1 MINTYLIILIFL
13 LILFFYF
20 NALSNK
26 KESFN
31 NYNQNTPYDDKYFKT
46 MSSNETIYDDFYS
59 YYYDN
64 LFLDVS
70 LFESYDNM
78 YNKYIGSV
86 YNEHLVVG
94 IKHGGHINKILND
107 IMKTTSVSNSKSIIK
122 KCKYNYSDLKY
133 KYLQNINYSFNFDN
147 NKFTHISLLDNE
159 IYYNKNIHELI
170 ENCYNWLVQNGYL
183 FIQVY
188 SDETHFMDNVLKKNN
203 KNIMNKY
210 VYSSQLQK
218 LHQSQYYLIDNL
230 KLKYT
235 NKNRKNIHVLNFYSN
250 EYIISICNSL
260 GLSIKTTHDLIDNMK
275 CLVFQKSQ

>member
-26 KESFN
+26 KEGFN
-31 NYNQNTPYDDKYFKT
+31 DYIDNNPRANKYFKT
-46 MSSNETIYDDFYS
+46 MSSFDDIFDDFYA

-64 LFLDVS
+64 LFLDQS
-70 LFESYDNM
+70 LFESYDTM
-78 YNKYIGSV
+78 YNKYSGSI

-107 IMKTTSVSNSKSIIK
+107 FMNTLSVSNSKSIIK
-122 KCKYNYSDLKY
+122 KCKYNYTDLNY

-147 NKFTHISLLDNE
+147 NQFTHISILDNE
-159 IYYNKNIHELI
+159 LYYNENIHELLQ
-170 ENCYNWLVQNGYL
+170 NCYDWLVHRGYL

-188 SDETHFMDNVLKKNN
+188 DDEHHFMDDILKQNN
-203 KNIMNKY
+203 KIVINKY

-218 LHQSQYYLIDNL
+218 KENSQYYLIDNL
-230 KLKYT
+230 KLKYN
-235 NKNRKNIHVLNFYSN
+235 NKNRKNIHLVNFYSN
-250 EYIISICNSL
+250 DFIISVCNSL
-260 GLSIKTTHDLIDNMK
+260 GLSIKTSHELIDNIK
-275 CLVFQKSQ
+275 CLVFQKTQ